1 MTQVVVDHTES
12 FLKSFAELTG
22 VSYEKIRDYA
32 SNNNPLNIINHPY
45 TNAFRRDV
53 VDKILQL
60 KEFYASYE
68 VLKNAENREVKLN
81 SSEASKN
88 YFLSLLGNIKDKE
101 RFLVSYLD
109 SGLKLIETSVVSEGS
124 VNEAAV
130 YPREIVK
137 QALFNDAV
145 FIIMAHNHPG
155 ESCNVSTQD
164 IKCTQKVVDALGAL
178 NIKVIDH
185 IIIAGKTAVS
195 MTESGLF
202 PSPGISRER

>member
-1 MTQVVVDHTES
+1 VVVDHTES

-88 YFLSLLGNIKDKE
+88 YFLSLLGNMKDKE
-101 RFLVSYLD
+101 RLLISYLD
-109 SGLKLIETSVVSEGS
+109 SGFKVIETTVASEGT
-124 VNEAAV
+124 VNESAI

-137 QALFNDAV
+137 QALFNDSV
-145 FIIMAHNHPG
+145 FVIMAHNHPG
-155 ESCNVSTQD
+155 ESCNISAQD
-164 IKCTQKVVDALGAL
+164 IKSTQKVVDALNPLG
-178 NIKVIDH
+178 IKVADH

>member
-1 MTQVVVDHTES
+1 MIIDHTES

-45 TNAFRRDV
+45 TNAFSRDV
-53 VDKILQL
+53 IDKILQL

-88 YFLSLLGNIKDKE
+88 YFLSLLGSMKDKE
-101 RFLVSYLD
+101 RFLISYLD
-109 SGLKLIETSVVSEGS
+109 NSFKVIETTVASEGT
-124 VNEAAV
+124 VNESAV

-137 QALFNDAV
+137 QALFNDSV
-145 FIIMAHNHPG
+145 FVIMAHNHPG
-155 ESCNVSTQD
+155 ESCNISAHD
-164 IKCTQKVVDALGAL
+164 INSTQKVVDALNPLG
-178 NIKVIDH
+178 IKVADH